1 MEAILRWIG
10 AIMTSDLLKA
20 ASHGAYFLV
29 PLLFA
34 SASYAI
40 PPPPVPDAPPGTATY
55 TREQLE
61 TIPSQDL
68 ARQLFGGF
76 ARVFVEKRMDE
87 NIGFYTAP
95 KMAFAGVCS
104 VQHLVVHMASDPRS
118 GRVYANGLAIE
129 ELYHLVNLPKA
140 FSPTRIES
148 FDDTRPL
155 CDALPSGTIYFP
167 APSALV
173 VAYQHHLVDDAVTEA
188 KTSAKLNF
196 KLDCIR
202 SAHWGCEAHKV
213 LAGIDPSAIR
223 SIVPRDC
230 AGLSRNECYE
240 INMGDWYLEVESRLS
255 TYGYTLV
262 EPDRILVGVS
272 VSKLPHD
279 LAVGCEDCDK
289 AR

>member
-1 MEAILRWIG
+1 LSEAVSFS
-10 AIMTSDLLKA
+10 AYVFA
-20 ASHGAYFLV
+20 AS
-29 PLLFA
+29 LFA
-34 SASYAI
+34 CTAYAI
-40 PPPPVPDAPPGTATY
+40 PPPPVPDAPPGAVTY
-55 TREQLE
+55 AHDQLE

-68 ARQLFGGF
+68 ARQLFGDF
-76 ARVFVEKRMDE
+76 AKVFVEKRMDE

-104 VQHLVVHMASDPRS
+104 VQRLVVHMESDRRS
-118 GRVYANGLAIE
+118 GRLYASGLAIE
-129 ELYHLVNLPKA
+129 ELYHLVDLPKP

-148 FDDTRPL
+148 SDDTRPL
-155 CDALPSGTIYFP
+155 CEALPPRTNYFP

-173 VAYQHHLVDDAVTEA
+173 FAYQHHLIEDAVADA

-196 KLDCIR
+196 KLECIR
-202 SAHWGCEAHKV
+202 SAYWGCAARKV

-230 AGLSRNECYE
+230 LGLSRNDCYE

-262 EPDRILVGVS
+262 EPDRILVSVG

-279 LAVGCEDCDK
+279 LAIGCEDCDGAK
-289 AR
+289 

>member
-1 MEAILRWIG
+1 MK
-10 AIMTSDLLKA
+10 SDLLRA
-20 ASHGAYFLV
+20 ASYSAYVLV
-29 PLLFA
+29 ASLLA
-34 SASYAI
+34 STSYAI
-40 PPPPVPDAPPGTATY
+40 PPPPVSDAPSGTVTY

-68 ARQLFGGF
+68 ARQLFGDF
-76 ARVFVEKRMDE
+76 AKVFVEKRMDE

-104 VQHLVVHMASDPRS
+104 VQRLAVGMAPDPRS
-118 GRVYANGLAIE
+118 GHVYVSGLAIE
-129 ELYHLVNLPKA
+129 ELYHLINLPKP

-155 CDALPSGTIYFP
+155 CEGLPPGTNYFL

-173 VAYQHHLVDDAVTEA
+173 VAYQHNLIEDAVAEA

-196 KLDCIR
+196 KLECIR
-202 SAHWGCEAHKV
+202 SAYWGCEARKV
-213 LAGIDPSAIR
+213 LAGIDPSPIR

-230 AGLSRNECYE
+230 AGLSRNNCYE
-240 INMGDWYLEVESRLS
+240 INMGDWYLEVESRLA

-262 EPDRILVGVS
+262 EPDRILVSVS
-272 VSKLPHD
+272 VSKLQHD
-279 LAVGCEDCDK
+279 MAVGCEDCDR